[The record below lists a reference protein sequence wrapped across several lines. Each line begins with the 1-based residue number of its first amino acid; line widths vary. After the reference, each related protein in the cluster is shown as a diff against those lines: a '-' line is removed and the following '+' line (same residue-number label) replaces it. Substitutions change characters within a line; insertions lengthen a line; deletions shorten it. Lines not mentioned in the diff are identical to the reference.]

1 MQQILMLFSN
11 GSLNALDT
19 SNGLFGEGKLQD
31 ADKQPKL
38 VFSSTFSLLIGVF
51 DMPNP
56 NRYDILSISI
66 F

>member
-1 MQQILMLFSN
+1 MVVIVEICFLSHDN
-11 GSLNALDT
+11 INEHGDYS
-19 SNGLFGEGKLQD
+19 
-31 ADKQPKL
+31 DKVNDDDQ
-38 VFSSTFSLLIGVF
+38 VGVF